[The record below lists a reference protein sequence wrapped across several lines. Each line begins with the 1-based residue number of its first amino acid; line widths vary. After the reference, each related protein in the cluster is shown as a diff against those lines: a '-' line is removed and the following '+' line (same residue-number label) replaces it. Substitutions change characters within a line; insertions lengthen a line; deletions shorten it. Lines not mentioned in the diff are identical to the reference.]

1 MHDMLAHTI
10 QGDGPVVVLIHG
22 FCENKS
28 LWTEYATSLSKHYTI
43 ICLDLPGFGESA
55 PEFAEAVTMEYY
67 AKRVHEL
74 LDHVLERERQVT
86 MIGHSLGGYVTL
98 AYAELYGEQLNG
110 IGLFHSSAFAD
121 DEEKKLSRV
130 KVAEYIQEK
139 GVAPFTDNFVE
150 PLFYVANRN
159 RLATEINALK
169 EQARQSSKEGAV
181 AATYAMKERV
191 ERISLLSTLAYPVLF
206 ILGKNDTVV
215 TLEKGLEQ
223 CQLPM
228 QSLVFIVDKVLHM
241 GMLEEK
247 EKCLSILNNFISLC
261 EIKNK
266 GY

>member
-10 QGDGPVVVLIHG
+10 QGDGPIIVLIHG

-28 LWTEYATSLSKHYTI
+28 LWTEYSKSLSKHYTV

-74 LDHVLERERQVT
+74 LGHVLERERQVT

-98 AYAELYGEQLNG
+98 AYADLYGERLNG

-121 DEEKKLSRV
+121 DEEKKLSRI

-150 PLFYVANRN
+150 PLFYVANRE
-159 RLATEINALK
+159 RLITEINALK

-206 ILGKNDTVV
+206 ILGKKDTAVP
-215 TLEKGLEQ
+215 LEKGLEQ
-223 CQLPM
+223 CHLPK
-228 QSLVFIVDKVLHM
+228 QSLVYLLDNVGHM

-247 EKCLSILNNFISLC
+247 EKCLSVLKNFLSLC
-261 EIKNK
+261 EIKK
-266 GY
+266 